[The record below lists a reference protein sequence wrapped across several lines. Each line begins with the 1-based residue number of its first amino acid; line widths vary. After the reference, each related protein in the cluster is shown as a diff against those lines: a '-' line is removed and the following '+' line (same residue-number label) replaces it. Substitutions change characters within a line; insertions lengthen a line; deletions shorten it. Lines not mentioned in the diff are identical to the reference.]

1 MAGTAQAYPHDVRG
15 SVPRGRRARSEKSHG
30 QLSVACALWRHRSG
44 ATCVPSPARSAPVRV
59 GRVPPRERCI
69 VPVTASYVLLRP
81 VALRPPRQT
90 CRPQVARAPGRGR
103 ARALP
108 PLWSSPSDRPRSG
121 RGMGK
126 AAAERASPA
135 PARKAGPA
143 SPSSSAAPPRWILIS
158 GQPGCGKTYM
168 IEREVQR
175 LASLGVRCQGFY
187 TAETLQTKGSAR
199 DGFDIVCHPSGVR
212 RALARKATASGVD
225 SSAWRARTGPYKVD
239 VSAID
244 ETVVPV
250 LTAARPHPD
259 IYVIDEIGRMEM
271 HSKKFC
277 KAVEALFGSGSLL
290 FGSIAAPRYGHVVP
304 YCERLK
310 RRKGVCVLG
319 LKKSTR
325 EEVRAAEEDSGGAG
339 RETPRATP
347 CFEAGRR
354 AEEAQ

>member
-1 MAGTAQAYPHDVRG
+1 
-15 SVPRGRRARSEKSHG
+15 
-30 QLSVACALWRHRSG
+30 
-44 ATCVPSPARSAPVRV
+44 
-59 GRVPPRERCI
+59 
-69 VPVTASYVLLRP
+69 
-81 VALRPPRQT
+81 
-90 CRPQVARAPGRGR
+90 
-103 ARALP
+103 
-108 PLWSSPSDRPRSG
+108 
-121 RGMGK
+121 
-126 AAAERASPA
+126 
-135 PARKAGPA
+135 
-143 SPSSSAAPPRWILIS
+143 
-158 GQPGCGKTYM
+158 M

-325 EEVRAAEEDSGGAG
+325 EEVSGELQRRIREALGEKLLGRRRASKPGAVRRRRSEAVAGVRRAA
-339 RETPRATP
+339 
-347 CFEAGRR
+347 RR
-354 AEEAQ
+354 KRGLPGM